1 MKKRLL
7 VMSDDPVLQGFFHRN
22 FRQECYAVMNTPAT
36 DEAFK
41 NLLDRVQPD
50 LVILDIGMPRLD
62 GIEVCLRIRQ
72 WSDMPVI
79 MLSTWGA
86 ASGKVKGLDLS
97 SDSYL
102 TEAFGITRLREQIDE
117 VMGAKA
123 HYQLSCNSAGPDN
136 GG

>member
-1 MKKRLL
+1 MKRRLL
-7 VMSDDPVLQGFFHRN
+7 ILSDDPVLQGFFHRN
-22 FRQECYAVMNTPAT
+22 FREECYPVMTTPGTSEALNT
-36 DEAFK
+36 
-41 NLLDRVQPD
+41 LLDRVQPD
-50 LVILDIGMPRLD
+50 LVILDIGMPHLD

-72 WSDMPVI
+72 WSEVPVM

-102 TEAFGITRLREQIDE
+102 TEPFGAAKLRIQIDE
-117 VMGAKA
+117 ALGANALYK
-123 HYQLSCNSAGPDN
+123 LSSHPAGSDD